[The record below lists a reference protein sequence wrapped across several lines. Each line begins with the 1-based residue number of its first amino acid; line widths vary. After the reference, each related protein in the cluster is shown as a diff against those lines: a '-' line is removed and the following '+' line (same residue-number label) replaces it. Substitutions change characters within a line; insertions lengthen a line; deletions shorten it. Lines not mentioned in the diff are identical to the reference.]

1 MPFLVAESGSTVTP
15 DTEAPPSVETT
26 QPGAEAEAVQEI
38 TTPEPEA
45 EVTTFSS
52 ILSTLAETVFGS
64 TTLATTTD
72 DIEGTT
78 EESTDQ
84 ELGATEKIE
93 ETELPGE
100 KSRGTLQKVLFK
112 MFPSCSTFQGTLMN

>member
-1 MPFLVAESGSTVTP
+1 MPFVVAESGSTVTP
-15 DTEAPPSVETT
+15 DTEAPPPVETT
-26 QPGAEAEAVQEI
+26 QPGAETEVVQEI

-64 TTLATTTD
+64 TTLATTD

-84 ELGATEKIE
+84 EVGATEKVE

-100 KSRGTLQKVLFK
+100 KSKGTLQKVLFK
-112 MFPSCSTFQGTLMN
+112 MFPSCSTFQGTLMT

>member
-1 MPFLVAESGSTVTP
+1 MTP
-15 DTEAPPSVETT
+15 DTEAPPPVETT
-26 QPGAEAEAVQEI
+26 QQGAEVVQEI

-64 TTLATTTD
+64 TTLATTD

-84 ELGATEKIE
+84 EVGATEKVE
-93 ETELPGE
+93 DTELPGE
-100 KSRGTLQKVLFK
+100 KSRGT
-112 MFPSCSTFQGTLMN
+112 

>member
-15 DTEAPPSVETT
+15 DTEGPPPVETT
-26 QPGAEAEAVQEI
+26 QPGAEVVQEI

-64 TTLATTTD
+64 TTLATTD

-84 ELGATEKIE
+84 EVGATEKVQ

-100 KSRGTLQKVLFK
+100 RSRGTLQKVLFR
-112 MFPSCSTFQGTLMN
+112 MFPSCSTFQGTLMT